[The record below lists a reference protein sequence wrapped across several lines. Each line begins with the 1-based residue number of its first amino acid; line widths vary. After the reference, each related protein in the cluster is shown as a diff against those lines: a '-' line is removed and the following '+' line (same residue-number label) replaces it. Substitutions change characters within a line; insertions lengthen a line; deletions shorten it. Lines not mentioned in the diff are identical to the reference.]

1 MTPHHTRRAAL
12 FVVALAFFTDMFLY
26 YVLVPMLPAYAKRLG
41 MNQMESGILFGSYAV
56 SLLFGTFPLG
66 RIVDRAGRR
75 KPMLWGLAGL
85 GATTLL
91 FAVSNSYPLLVLARL
106 LQGFSAAATWVTG
119 LALLADY
126 FPAQERGRAMG
137 TAFAFG
143 NFGVL
148 IAPPVSGLVIE
159 HMGPRAP
166 FFLASAL
173 ALLDALA
180 RAFLLRDPE
189 GTQSIQPWSLRQVLS
204 NRTILSYCGLMVL
217 GASMWGLLESTLPLD
232 FDARLSATP
241 SQIGG
246 YFAAAA
252 GLHMLTSPLMGRLSD
267 RIGRKRVVTIGL
279 LLAPF
284 LFPLPALVSPGGPLT
299 LVMMG
304 FGLLTSF
311 VMSPASPA
319 LADAVEREGSRS
331 FGSVFAL
338 FNVAYAAGMM
348 AGPFA
353 GSALTQVFGL
363 KTALA
368 SFGIL
373 FGAYIL
379 IIKKA

>member
-1 MTPHHTRRAAL
+1 
-12 FVVALAFFTDMFLY
+12 
-26 YVLVPMLPAYAKRLG
+26 
-41 MNQMESGILFGSYAV
+41 
-56 SLLFGTFPLG
+56 
-66 RIVDRAGRR
+66 
-75 KPMLWGLAGL
+75 
-85 GATTLL
+85 
-91 FAVSNSYPLLVLARL
+91 
-106 LQGFSAAATWVTG
+106 
-119 LALLADY
+119 
-126 FPAQERGRAMG
+126 
-137 TAFAFG
+137 
-143 NFGVL
+143 
-148 IAPPVSGLVIE
+148 
-159 HMGPRAP
+159 MGPRAP

-338 FNVAYAAGMM
+338 FNVAHAAGMM